1 MAAPPRVPRILVVED
16 QMLIAMEIVSLLE
29 DIGCQP
35 VGPVGRLVT
44 AMIAAT
50 KEDFDAALLDVDLH
64 GESVQP
70 LADFLAQK
78 GVPFAFVS
86 GFARER
92 LPPTLR
98 DRPYVAK
105 PFTHEG
111 IKSAVAALFSAA

>member
-1 MAAPPRVPRILVVED
+1 METPPNVPRILVVED
-16 QMLIAMEIVSLLE
+16 QMFIAMEIVSLLE
-29 DIGCQP
+29 DMGCQP

-70 LADFLAQK
+70 LADFLGQE
-78 GVPFAFVS
+78 GGPFSFVS
-86 GFARER
+86 GFGRER
-92 LPPTLR
+92 LSPPLR
-98 DRPYVAK
+98 HRPYVAK

-111 IKSAVAALFSAA
+111 IKSAVAAL